1 MGVHIQKFKKSFT
14 ITYIYALKA
23 PRACRI
29 CGSLQWL
36 GREEM
41 RNSYDENYISNSMFG
56 VEKKKWWRRCN
67 ERRGRAAGFL
77 ECSRDRLKEERAGC
91 VVVVEDDVGMRQS
104 TSPSLEACL
113 PACKCRNRHALL
125 QHG

>member
-41 RNSYDENYISNSMFG
+41 RNSYDENCISNSMFG
-56 VEKKKWWRRCN
+56 VEKKN
-67 ERRGRAAGFL
+67 RGVGAMKGG
-77 ECSRDRLKEERAGC
+77 DGRLDFWSVAETG
-91 VVVVEDDVGMRQS
+91 
-104 TSPSLEACL
+104 
-113 PACKCRNRHALL
+113 
-125 QHG
+125 